1 MVVEREYTEPVDEC
15 DARGRLN
22 PAARGWSRH
31 PLLRANLHGRPG
43 RKKRWDYWNVN
54 SPDVVVGMVYADV
67 DYAGLANVWVME
79 HASAR
84 EATAGVLVP
93 FARGFRM
100 PERVCTGSVLH
111 ETKGFRLSI
120 DETDDATRLR
130 ASGRAKGGDAI
141 DVDVSVAKPAGHE
154 SLNVMIPWSERLF
167 QFTSKGNTRPA
178 TGHVRIGDTTWQI
191 GDDAWG
197 TQDLGRGIWPYSNRW
212 NWASASG
219 HNAEGRLV
227 GLQFGGKW
235 TVGTGATENALCLDG
250 RLTKVSEELE
260 WTYDWDNPM
269 APWRALTAGT
279 APDAPGYVDATLTP
293 TFDRYDVTDLKV
305 LRMEVHQCFGT
316 WAGRVV
322 GDDGVSVEFEGIRGF
337 AEEARNKW

>member
-1 MVVEREYTEPVDEC
+1 VVVEREYTQAVDEC
-15 DARGRLN
+15 DERGRLN
-22 PAARGWSRH
+22 PAARGWSRQ
-31 PLLRANLHGRPG
+31 PLLNANLRGRPG

-100 PERVCTGSVLH
+100 PQQVCTGSVLH
-111 ETKGFRLSI
+111 ETKAFRLSI
-120 DETDDATRLR
+120 DETADATRLR
-130 ASGRAKGGDAI
+130 ATGRDKGGDAI

-178 TGHVRIGDTTWQI
+178 AGHVRIGDTTWQI

-219 HNAEGRLV
+219 HATDGRLV

-235 TVGTGATENALCLDG
+235 TVGTGATENALCIDG

-260 WTYDWDNPM
+260 WTYDWANPM
-269 APWRALTAGT
+269 GPWRARTAGT
-279 APDAPGYVDATLTP
+279 SPDAPGFVDATLTP

-316 WAGRVV
+316 WAGTAV
-322 GDDGVSVEFEGIRGF
+322 GDDGVPVEFSGIRGF